1 MTTETT
7 EHRVSRLEGAYDQI
21 DKRLTEQRQ
30 NTESQFGE
38 LGEETRGIRTEIH
51 GLRTEVREDIQ
62 ELRGEIHDLRTEVRE
77 GNQGLRG
84 EIHGLRIEMRE
95 DNHSLRTE
103 FNTRLD
109 RVANIMIGGIIAVVG
124 AVTASIVVNLI
135 NS

>member
-7 EHRVSRLEGAYDQI
+7 EDRVSRLEGAYDQM

-30 NTESQFGE
+30 NTDIQFGE
-38 LGEETRGIRTEIH
+38 LKEEIR
-51 GLRTEVREDIQ
+51 GLRTEVREDIHG
-62 ELRGEIHDLRTEVRE
+62 LRGEVR
-77 GNQGLRG
+77 GLRSEMRE
-84 EIHGLRIEMRE
+84 EIHGLRTEMRQ

-103 FNTRLD
+103 FNARLD
-109 RVANIMIGGIIAVVG
+109 RITNIMIGGIIAVVG

>member
-7 EHRVSRLEGAYDQI
+7 EDRVSRLEGAYDQM

-30 NTESQFGE
+30 DTDIQFGE
-38 LGEETRGIRTEIH
+38 LKEEIR
-51 GLRTEVREDIQ
+51 GLRTEVREDIHG
-62 ELRGEIHDLRTEVRE
+62 LRGEVR
-77 GNQGLRG
+77 GLRSEMRE
-84 EIHGLRIEMRE
+84 EIHGLRTEMRQ

-103 FNTRLD
+103 FNARLD
-109 RVANIMIGGIIAVVG
+109 RITNIMIGGIIAVVG

>member
-1 MTTETT
+1 VTTETT

-38 LGEETRGIRTEIH
+38 LGEEIRGLRTEMREDNQELRGEIH
-51 GLRTEVREDIQ
+51 GLRTEVNAR
-62 ELRGEIHDLRTEVRE
+62 
-77 GNQGLRG
+77 
-84 EIHGLRIEMRE
+84 
-95 DNHSLRTE
+95 
-103 FNTRLD
+103 FD
-109 RVANIMIGGIIAVVG
+109 RVTNVMIGGIIAVVG

>member
-7 EHRVSRLEGAYDQI
+7 EDRVSRLEGAYDQM

-30 NTESQFGE
+30 NTDIQFGE
-38 LGEETRGIRTEIH
+38 LKEEIR
-51 GLRTEVREDIQ
+51 GLRTEVREDIHG
-62 ELRGEIHDLRTEVRE
+62 LRGEVH
-77 GNQGLRG
+77 GLRSEMRE
-84 EIHGLRIEMRE
+84 EIHGLRTEMRQ

-103 FNTRLD
+103 FNARLD
-109 RVANIMIGGIIAVVG
+109 RITNIMIGGIIAVVG

>member
-7 EHRVSRLEGAYDQI
+7 EHRISRLEGAYDQM

-30 NTESQFGE
+30 NTENQSGE
-38 LGEETRGIRTEIH
+38 LSEEIRGFRIEM
-51 GLRTEVREDIQ
+51 REDNQ
-62 ELRGEIHDLRTEVRE
+62 ALRGEIHDLRTEMRE
-77 GNQGLRG
+77 DNHSLRT
-84 EIHGLRIEMRE
+84 EMREDNHSLRTEMRE

-103 FNTRLD
+103 FNARLD
-109 RVANIMIGGIIAVVG
+109 RITNIMIGGIIAVVG